1 MVHLQEGFFFQVVH
15 HGFFLLARASNI
27 VDLFDPLGPMIAII
41 EPGFAYF
48 ARKDL
53 ILYTTNQYEFH
64 IIVYEISKKS

>member
-1 MVHLQEGFFFQVVH
+1 VH

-27 VDLFDPLGPMIAII
+27 VDLLDPLGPMITVIN
-41 EPGFAYF
+41 PGFAYF

-53 ILYTTNQYEFH
+53 ILYTTNQSDFH